1 MVRSPMMRRSATGR
15 SRLWV
20 AGVCLLM
27 LSGCMTYETPGARE
41 ARLRRQ
47 REQLA
52 MVQTRFGQTTTR
64 QARELAAVRA
74 DVQGVAEDCR
84 KLGAGVQDNSAR
96 IEEIQHR
103 LDLIERELAR
113 LDSTYRRRLADLQK
127 AVKLEGAAR
136 QKAIQTVVR
145 SVSQEISTTANR
157 LQAQQQRALKALA
170 GGSGVGAQG
179 EYTVVRG
186 DTLSAIAAAFGVEV
200 EDIKKANNLKSDLI
214 REGQKLVIPKK
225 RQ

>member
-1 MVRSPMMRRSATGR
+1 MVLSTMMRAPAVGR
-15 SRLWV
+15 FWMWAPGL
-20 AGVCLLM
+20 CLLV
-27 LSGCMTYETPGARE
+27 LSGCMTYEGPGERE

-47 REQLA
+47 QQMAVL
-52 MVQTRFGQTTTR
+52 QTRFGQTATQ

-74 DVQGVAEDCR
+74 DVQGVVEDCR
-84 KLGAGVQDNSAR
+84 KLGAGVQDNAAR

-103 LDLIERELAR
+103 LDLIERELSR
-113 LDSTYRRRLADLQK
+113 LDSTYRKRLAELQE

-136 QKAIQTVVR
+136 QKAIRTVVR

-170 GGSGVGAQG
+170 GGGAGAQG

-186 DTLSAIAAAFGVEV
+186 DTLSAIAAAFGVAV
-200 EDIKKANNLKSDLI
+200 EDIKKANKLKSDLI
-214 REGQKLVIPKK
+214 REGQKLMIPKK
-225 RQ
+225 QE